1 MAKKTG
7 SGIIIIM
14 EKDLCES
21 MHDHHARSLALTA
34 FKNGAFASVDNGVMH
49 SKWAQNRLYN
59 VYGDQELKIK
69 QSQGI

>member
-1 MAKKTG
+1 MVTNQNNIRTNSSLTWDA
-7 SGIIIIM
+7 SVRND
-14 EKDLCES
+14 KDG
-21 MHDHHARSLALTA
+21 
-34 FKNGAFASVDNGVMH
+34 FKCYTTWSAFASVDNGVMH